1 MARVKRHFLIAWRL
15 RNIDG
20 RRNAFKYVFGRYP
33 LADWEKALLAMP
45 VKKSGPT
52 GDRGRGRS

>member
-1 MARVKRHFLIAWRL
+1 VKRHFLIAWRL